1 MLTCL
6 RWDLCISKGAACA
19 VERGREQTKSAC
31 IDTKKSTATIQ
42 QGAGRCLVL
51 RMECKTSAL
60 SSRRGGLVPCVS
72 LALSPEGQCWPWALQ
87 SYICQMGRWGEG
99 SDQAGLSRA
108 HHLPS
113 PQAAKSSPVMG
124 LCLFSCSCKAPAYG
138 REGEK
143 KSCRSRPL
151 TSVSLQICPETY
163 LTEYLRAW
171 NILSKAERCNKW
183 LAEYQLPCTM
193 LLKGNML

>member
-108 HHLPS
+108 HHLPKLQS
-113 PQAAKSSPVMG
+113 PPRWWA
-124 LCLFSCSCKAPAYG
+124 CAYLAVVA
-138 REGEK
+138 
-143 KSCRSRPL
+143 RPL
-151 TSVSLQICPETY
+151 LVAGKV
-163 LTEYLRAW
+163 RR
-171 NILSKAERCNKW
+171 KAADPG
-183 LAEYQLPCTM
+183 L
-193 LLKGNML
+193 